1 MFAPDKRPDR
11 VALESFGLQDGRL
24 WYQRRTLYRPH
35 MLSAAVFVTV
45 AAKSPQHLSRP
56 EARGRARGGVRAPL
70 CVEWARTSCQSLE
83 QAGALFVSS
92 LVFANT
98 LAPNA
103 PVFGREEM

>member
-1 MFAPDKRPDR
+1 M
-11 VALESFGLQDGRL
+11 

-35 MLSAAVFVTV
+35 MLSAAVFG
-45 AAKSPQHLSRP
+45 PQHLSRP